1 MLCALLVVLRLP
13 LVAQSYSI
21 SEEQLNEIQA
31 QTEIM
36 RQSVIELSQQLQELN
51 AQLIESQR
59 SLQKSKKIN
68 SVLVT
73 VLAGMAAGTVTI
85 MILK

>member
-13 LVAQSYSI
+13 LAAQSYSI
-21 SEEQLNEIQA
+21 SEDQLNEIQA

-36 RQSVIELSQQLQELN
+36 RQSVIELKSIIDEQN
-51 AQLIESQR
+51 RQLIESQK